1 MNTTIKYYKKHNE
14 VGFKG
19 WVEHKTMGTLIGFVR
34 LDGSL
39 LRVEDIKC

>member
-1 MNTTIKYYKKHNE
+1 MNATIKYYQHPDK

-19 WVEHKTMGTLIGFVR
+19 WVEHKTMRTLIGFVR

-39 LRVEDIKC
+39 LRVEDIR

>member
-1 MNTTIKYYKKHNE
+1 MNTTTKYYKNPLK

-39 LRVEDIKC
+39 LRVENIHY